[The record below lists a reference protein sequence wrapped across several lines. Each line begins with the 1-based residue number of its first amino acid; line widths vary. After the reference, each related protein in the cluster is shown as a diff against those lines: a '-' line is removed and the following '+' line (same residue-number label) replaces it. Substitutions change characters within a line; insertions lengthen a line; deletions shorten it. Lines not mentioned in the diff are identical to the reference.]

1 MTLTIIY
8 VSLPKKKEFFA
19 SEKKNEHVLIN
30 KVIVSIILVAIDK
43 KSVLKNN
50 FSLGVKK
57 GVKSY

>member
-1 MTLTIIY
+1 MYHKAIVSVTLVAIDNK
-8 VSLPKKKEFFA
+8 S
-19 SEKKNEHVLIN
+19 VLIN